1 MLDALARASLANQM
15 AYAADRDMGAP
26 YSLVCDVW
34 DELEARDR
42 SSGGPILSA
51 EAWRADFE
59 KRLLVATKR
68 YNKDATDYQFNA
80 RAVPED

>member
-1 MLDALARASLANQM
+1 M

-42 SSGGPILSA
+42 SSGVILVLSA

-59 KRLLVATKR
+59 KRLLEATKR
-68 YNKDATDYQFNA
+68 YNGDATDYQFNA